1 MAAPGRRFF
10 ISSPLPAIRLS
21 GAKVV
26 MLTGGRLA
34 SAAASSAAIASA
46 VVITGWAELAAAWG
60 ATLAVVAPEVLA
72 GDTGAAS
79 SLTGD
84 TFNPGTAR
92 LQQRAVSAVFEDPN

>member
-1 MAAPGRRFF
+1 MNNCGGKRLFRFCPCPSVEGFGLDSIPGFEEAWAPVQRYYGPSVPVND
-10 ISSPLPAIRLS
+10 IVS
-21 GAKVV
+21 GENKVI
-26 MLTGGRLA
+26 G
-34 SAAASSAAIASA
+34 
-46 VVITGWAELAAAWG
+46 G